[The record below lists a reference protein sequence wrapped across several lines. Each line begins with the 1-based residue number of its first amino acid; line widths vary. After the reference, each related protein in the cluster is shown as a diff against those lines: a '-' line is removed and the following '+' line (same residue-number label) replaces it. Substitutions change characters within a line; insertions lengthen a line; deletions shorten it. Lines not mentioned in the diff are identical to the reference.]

1 MAVVQICE
9 HDIKQDCAKRVL
21 KAQPTVLHTEGLG
34 QCLPKHAVLTVCVS
48 GDIKQRTLGSGR
60 ELQASLPL

>member
-1 MAVVQICE
+1 M
-9 HDIKQDCAKRVL
+9 
-21 KAQPTVLHTEGLG
+21 PTVLYIEGLG
-34 QCLPKHAVLTVCVS
+34 QCLPNRTVLMVCVS